1 MQTRTEASV
10 SGKTKSLFRTDDPKQ
25 LRLQYRDDLT
35 AFNGEK
41 SEICSGKGALNN
53 CFNAYIMKLLGES
66 GIETHWIKQLS
77 ETESL
82 VKHLEML
89 PVECVV
95 RNWATGSLCKRLG
108 IENKIPLTPPLVE
121 FFLKDDDLGDPLITE
136 AHMLAFKWATAA
148 QISLMHD
155 ISLKVNTILSEL
167 FARNDL
173 RLVDF
178 KLEFGMYEDR
188 LILGDEFTPD
198 GCRIWDASTLESL
211 DKDLFRTGQG
221 NTLEGYLAAATRL
234 GIPLSLHST

>member
-41 SEICSGKGALNN
+41 SETCSGKGALNN
-53 CFNAYIMKLLGES
+53 CFNAFIMKLLGAS

-95 RNWATGSLCKRLG
+95 RNWATGSLCRRLG

-148 QISLMHD
+148 QITLMSE

>member
-1 MQTRTEASV
+1 
-10 SGKTKSLFRTDDPKQ
+10 
-25 LRLQYRDDLT
+25 
-35 AFNGEK
+35 
-41 SEICSGKGALNN
+41 
-53 CFNAYIMKLLGES
+53 MKLLGAS

-136 AHMLAFKWATAA
+136 AHMLAFKWATSA
-148 QISLMHD
+148 QITLMSE
-155 ISLKVNTILSEL
+155 ISLKVNAILSEL

>member
-1 MQTRTEASV
+1 MIGIGFV
-10 SGKTKSLFRTDDPKQ
+10 SADKILS
-25 LRLQYRDDLT
+25 
-35 AFNGEK
+35 
-41 SEICSGKGALNN
+41 KGVIVSSILAADVGSSNN
-53 CFNAYIMKLLGES
+53 
-66 GIETHWIKQLS
+66 
-77 ETESL
+77 
-82 VKHLEML
+82 
-89 PVECVV
+89 
-95 RNWATGSLCKRLG
+95 
-108 IENKIPLTPPLVE
+108 
-121 FFLKDDDLGDPLITE
+121 
-136 AHMLAFKWATAA
+136 AA
-148 QISLMHD
+148 QITLMSE